1 MVNVII
7 PLMGRYP
14 GDPLFIENMEYM
26 NVRLCDLALGV
37 LSRAPEVSTVTVV
50 VSTAN
55 LSCEALVFRLKKILP
70 NVRVTRVNCDFPTSG
85 AVASTLYGLGGI
97 EDSDEPLV
105 VMSLDC
111 YLSFDFGDVVRR
123 WVDSE
128 AICGMLSVTATDPTL
143 SYVKLSEDG
152 RLIDIAEGRKISN
165 QANAGIYY
173 FKDAPAFNGLAYE
186 VLSSCSS
193 SGRRIYLSDLVK
205 FCLVLYGESS
215 ITVLTD
221 SVSSYE
227 KFRGADQFFKF
238 VDYKLEE
245 MFSERSRCI
254 LQRVLSGLDSEEY
267 LPFRIDW
274 GETQMDIRPF
284 NDSQKLQIMKVS
296 DDVVEVIF
304 SQGKTHLLHRDG
316 LGLRYLGEY

>member
-26 NVRLCDLALGV
+26 GVRLCDLALGV
-37 LSRAPEVSTVTVV
+37 LAGASEVSTVTVV

-55 LSCEALVFRLKKILP
+55 LSCEALVFRLQKILP
-70 NVRVTRVNCDFPTSG
+70 DVRVVRVNCDFPTSG
-85 AVASTLYGLGGI
+85 AVASTLYGLGNI
-97 EDSDEPLV
+97 EDSGESLI

-111 YLSFDFGDVVRR
+111 CLSFDLGDVLRA

-128 AICGMLSVTATDPTL
+128 AVCGMLSVTATDPTL

-152 RLIDIAEGRKISN
+152 RLIDIAEGRTISN
-165 QANAGIYY
+165 QANTGIYY
-173 FKDAPAFNGLAYE
+173 FKDVPAFNELAYE

-205 FCLVLYGESS
+205 LCLVRYGESS

-221 SVSSYE
+221 CVSSYE

-238 VDYKLEE
+238 VDHKLKEIL
-245 MFSERSRCI
+245 SARSQSI
-254 LQRVLSGLDSEEY
+254 LQRVVSGHDSEEQ
-267 LPFRIDW
+267 LPFRIEW
-274 GETQMDIRPF
+274 GETDMHIKPL
-284 NDSQKLQIMKVS
+284 NDNSDLQIVKANN
-296 DDVVEVIF
+296 DVIEVIC
-304 SQGKTHLLHRDG
+304 SQGRKHLMYRDG
-316 LGLRYLGEY
+316 LRLRYLGEY